1 MIGQTVSHYRIIE
14 KLGEGGMGVVYLAE
28 DQHLARRVA
37 IKFLT
42 STDHHYR
49 ARFIREARAVSGLNH
64 PNIAIVHDYGETATG
79 QPFLVMEYIKGK
91 SLSDLLDEGVT
102 LRRSVEIVSS
112 IAEALTEAHDS
123 GIVHRDIKPS
133 NVLIN
138 ERGHVKVLDFGLVK
152 HLFEPTSTT
161 EGVDLD
167 AKTIYSTQTRSDVI
181 VGTPLYLSPEQA
193 TGRQIDGRS
202 DLFALGALLY
212 ECLTGQSAFSG
223 GSVLE
228 IGAQIIHVTPATP
241 STINPQ
247 IPRELDRITLKALEK
262 KVEARYQS
270 AEELLKD
277 LRAVALTLSG
287 NGIPVASKVKRPT
300 DNFKRATN
308 AFATLTTQLRRQ
320 RFSLGTV
327 IGAVAVVG
335 LIIWAVVQWWPR
347 SYYQPSAAALSWY
360 ERGTDNL
367 RNGAYFQ
374 ASKALA
380 QAIEIDNR
388 YALARAR
395 LAQAWSELDYY
406 DKAKDELLAAT
417 TIAGDRSSV
426 SPRDRLYLD
435 AISAVVRRDFKEALN
450 SYTQIAQLTPEDS
463 HVYVDLGYAYE
474 NDGNPDQAL
483 ENYLK
488 AIQLNSGQ
496 YGPAFL
502 RAGIVYH
509 RKQQTAKAQEM
520 FDRAEQLY
528 RAASN
533 NEGVN
538 EVLRQRGIL
547 FRDKGN
553 YPDAEAQFRQS
564 LEAARAIGNE
574 AQQIN
579 ALIELA
585 YLASSKGS
593 ISEAE
598 NFAQQA
604 VTFAQ
609 QKQLENLT
617 AGALLELGNTFSTQ
631 GDLKK
636 AEQYFTQAIQ
646 FAQANKGRLREARGL
661 SNLGGLY
668 IQTLRIDDGLRLVQQ
683 ALDFFQRGNYPRN
696 VGFCLTQIGRGYRRK
711 GDYAAALQALN
722 QKLDLAKQ
730 SNSQPAIADSYLE
743 LGALLFD
750 QDKWPAA
757 LEQYENAQKIY
768 ESVNN
773 GFRIAF
779 CKANRGNI
787 LWRLGQY
794 GQAQQLLDE
803 VAAITAEK
811 KSTFLQLLPAI
822 TAVNAEM
829 KLSERNFSN
838 AIALSSQA
846 ITMAGQQH
854 PEVTIQ
860 SKYVHGLARA
870 FSGGQKEAQK
880 FCDEA
885 LNAASNAG
893 DFGLHSR
900 ALLASA
906 EAALARND
914 GQQALLLATQA
925 QERAARGG
933 QLAAEWR
940 GWTIMARANALLG
953 NTGQSADQ
961 LRKASELRGNLEREW
976 GTEAFKNYISRPDI
990 QVYLQA
996 TG

>member
-1 MIGQTVSHYRIIE
+1 
-14 KLGEGGMGVVYLAE
+14 MGVVYLAE

-42 STDHHYR
+42 SADHHYR

-64 PNIAIVHDYGETATG
+64 PNIAIVHDYGETASG

-91 SLSDLLDEGVT
+91 SLSDLLDEGLT
-102 LRRSVEIVSS
+102 LKRSVEIISS
-112 IAEALTEAHDS
+112 IAEALGEAHES

-138 ERGHVKVLDFGLVK
+138 ERGVVKVLDFGLVK
-152 HLFEPTSTT
+152 HLFEPTTTT

-167 AKTIYSTQTRSDVI
+167 AQTIYSTQTRSDVI

-193 TGRQIDGRS
+193 TGKKIDGRS

-228 IGAQIIHVTPATP
+228 IGAQIIHVTPTP
-241 STINPQ
+241 PSAINPQ
-247 IPRELDRITLKALEK
+247 IPAELNRITVKALEK
-262 KVEARYQS
+262 KVEARYQT
-270 AEELLKD
+270 AEEMLQD
-277 LRAVALTLSG
+277 LRAVLLTLSG
-287 NGIPVASKVKRPT
+287 NGIPVASKPKRAT

-327 IGAVAVVG
+327 VGAFVVVG
-335 LIIWAVVQWWPR
+335 LIIWAVVYWWPR

-435 AISAVVRRDFKEALN
+435 AISALVRRDFKEAVKA
-450 SYTQIAQLTPEDS
+450 YTQIAQLTPEDS
-463 HVYVDLGYAYE
+463 QIYVDLGYAYE

-496 YGPAFL
+496 YATAFL
-502 RAGIVYH
+502 RAGIVYN
-509 RKQQTAKAQEM
+509 RKQQTPKAQEM

-528 RAASN
+528 RAGSN

-553 YPDAEAQFRQS
+553 YVDAEAQFRQS

-579 ALIELA
+579 ALIELS
-585 YLASSKGS
+585 YLSSSKGS
-593 ISEAE
+593 ISDAE

-636 AEQYFTQAIQ
+636 AEQYFSQAIQ

-730 SNSQPAIADSYLE
+730 SNTQPAIADSYLE
-743 LGALLFD
+743 LGALFFD
-750 QDKWPAA
+750 QEKWPAA
-757 LEQYENAQKIY
+757 LEQYDNAQQIY
-768 ESVNN
+768 ESIGNK
-773 GFRIAF
+773 FRIAF

-787 LWRLGQY
+787 LWRLGHY
-794 GQAQQLLDE
+794 GQAQQLLEE
-803 VAAITAEK
+803 VAATTAESK
-811 KSTFLQLLPAI
+811 GAFLQLLPAVNV
-822 TAVNAEM
+822 VNAEM
-829 KLSERNFSN
+829 RLSERNFPS
-838 AIALSSQA
+838 ASTLSSQA

-860 SKYVHGLARA
+860 GKYVHGLARA
-870 FSGGQKEAQK
+870 YSGGQNDAQR
-880 FCDEA
+880 FCEEA
-885 LNAASNAG
+885 LTAASSAG

-900 ALLASA
+900 ALLAAA
-906 EAALARND
+906 EAALARKD
-914 GQQALLLATQA
+914 GQKALALATEA
-925 QERAARGG
+925 QQRFARGG
-933 QLAAEWR
+933 QLESEWR
-940 GWTIMARANALLG
+940 GWTIIARANALLG
-953 NTGQSADQ
+953 NTAQSADQ
-961 LRKASELRGNLEREW
+961 VTKASQIRGSLEQQW
-976 GTEAFKNYISRPDI
+976 GTEAFKRYSSRPDI
-990 QVYLQA
+990 QVYLQT